1 MGSPTWWRHGVIY
14 QVYPRSFQDSDG
26 DGVGD
31 LRGLISRLDYLRWL
45 GIDAIWLTPI
55 TVSPDKDM
63 GYDVSDYCEV
73 QPAFGDL
80 GTVDELIREAGSRDI
95 KVVLDIVPNHSS
107 DQHPWFIDSRS
118 SRSARRRD
126 WYIWADPKPDG
137 SPPNNWLSIFG
148 GPAWTFDKKTGQY
161 YLHNFLPEQPDLNW
175 WNAEVRDAFDVI
187 YRFWFDHG
195 VAGFRIDVAHGI
207 VKDRELRD
215 NPVATEADPP
225 QVRAHGQRMIY
236 NFERPEAH
244 EVLRRWRTLANS
256 YDPPRILLGETY
268 VLDIRTMGR
277 FYGTGYVMSTP
288 QPGWAESDPEDW
300 WTAAGHA
307 VREAAGTHASEIAAI
322 GLSGQM
328 HGVVLSDDT
337 AHPLRPAILWADTR
351 ARRELEAYAEL
362 SSERRRSL
370 GNPPATGM
378 AGPSL
383 LWLRHHERPHYR
395 QAQWALQPKD
405 WLRLR
410 MIHEAATEPSDAS
423 GTLLYDLT
431 TDYWATEV
439 IEELDLR
446 LDFLAPIRESVE
458 ICGVLTRSAAEYL
471 GLRANLP
478 VVGGAADTAA
488 SALAGGLLDPG
499 PIQLTIGS

>member
-1 MGSPTWWRHGVIY
+1 M
-14 QVYPRSFQDSDG
+14 F
-26 DGVGD
+26 
-31 LRGLISRLDYLRWL
+31 L
-45 GIDAIWLTPI
+45 GID
-55 TVSPDKDM
+55 
-63 GYDVSDYCEV
+63 
-73 QPAFGDL
+73 L
-80 GTVDELIREAGSRDI
+80 GTGSL
-95 KVVLDIVPNHSS
+95 KALVLDVDGAIVGSASS
-107 DQHPWFIDSRS
+107 
-118 SRSARRRD
+118 
-126 WYIWADPKPDG
+126 
-137 SPPNNWLSIFG
+137 
-148 GPAWTFDKKTGQY
+148 
-161 YLHNFLPEQPDLNW
+161 
-175 WNAEVRDAFDVI
+175 
-187 YRFWFDHG
+187 
-195 VAGFRIDVAHGI
+195 
-207 VKDRELRD
+207 
-215 NPVATEADPP
+215 
-225 QVRAHGQRMIY
+225 
-236 NFERPEAH
+236 
-244 EVLRRWRTLANS
+244 
-256 YDPPRILLGETY
+256 
-268 VLDIRTMGR
+268 
-277 FYGTGYVMSTP
+277 GYVMSTP

-383 LWLRHHERPHYR
+383 LWLRHHERPQYR

-458 ICGVLTRSAAEYL
+458 ICGVLTRSAAEHL

-488 SALAGGLLDPG
+488 AALAGGLLDPG
-499 PIQLTIGS
+499 PIQLTIGSGAQAVAPRDRLAFDSTARTHLYRAAAPDHWYAMAAMQNAGLALEWVRSLLDVSWPQVYQEAFAVPAGAEGLVFLPYLTGERTPHFDPSARGAWIGFRLGQRRGHLLRAALEGVAFSVRQGLEALLATGVAASQLRLAGGGTFDPRWRQLLADVLGQPLYAIPTTAASALGAALLAGVGFGAWPDAQRVAELAAPPIQVASPGSASSAYEEPYRRYRELYLPLAAALA